1 MSFCGNRNTSAE
13 TGADDGCFLGP
24 VLPVFDTVFFF
35 FKKKSFP
42 WGGHRLAGRY
52 NSFVQVSS
60 GSC

>member
-35 FKKKSFP
+35 KKKNHFP
-42 WGGHRLAGRY
+42 GGDID
-52 NSFVQVSS
+52 
-60 GSC
+60 